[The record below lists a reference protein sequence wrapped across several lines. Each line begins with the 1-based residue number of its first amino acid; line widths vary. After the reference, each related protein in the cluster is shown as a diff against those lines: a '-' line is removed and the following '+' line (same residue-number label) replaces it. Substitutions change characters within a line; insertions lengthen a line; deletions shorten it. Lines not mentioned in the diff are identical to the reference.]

1 MESGRAKIGFEP
13 SKTITMART
22 STHFIEIKSKD
33 CVRSRINS
41 FGDSG
46 DYIFR
51 ELSERDYGIDAII
64 ECFDGGVPTGKI
76 AFLQIKG
83 TDSVIVPLKRTPVV
97 SCGSISVSNLHYA
110 KQNRIPVIIIF
121 VSLKNARPMY
131 YADLREV
138 SSEVDFREGAD
149 RVTIHIPQEN
159 CTFDDISPI
168 LKIIDHYYL

>member
-1 MESGRAKIGFEP
+1 
-13 SKTITMART
+13 MART
-22 STHFIEIKSKD
+22 STHVIELNSKD

-41 FGDSG
+41 FGDNG

-51 ELSERDYGIDAII
+51 ELSERDYGIDALI

-110 KQNRIPVIIIF
+110 KQDRIPVIIIY
-121 VSLKNARPMY
+121 VSLRNARPMY
-131 YADLREV
+131 YADLRKV
-138 SSEVDFREGAD
+138 SSSICYKEDID
-149 RVTIHIPQEN
+149 RVTIHIPQDN
-159 CTFDDISPI
+159 CIHDDISPI
-168 LKIIDHYYL
+168 LKIIDSYYL